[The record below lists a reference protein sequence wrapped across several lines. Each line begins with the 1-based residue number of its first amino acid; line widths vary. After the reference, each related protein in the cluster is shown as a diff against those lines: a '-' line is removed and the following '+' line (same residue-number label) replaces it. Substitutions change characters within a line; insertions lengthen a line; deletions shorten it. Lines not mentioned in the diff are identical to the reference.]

1 MIRREFLGLI
11 GASVLP
17 SPPGRLRLE
26 KYSLSRDGVYDLRLY
41 QRPSESRVHVQFLEL
56 RAAVSVDSWDD
67 AYAVTRYLDDVITG
81 FTPELAKAS
90 RYVFEIEGRDAV
102 MRLEE
107 WDISYRGEVWSMDSK
122 DYVRGIFDFPV
133 PVEVDKESEL
143 LRGLDL
149 FRIY

>member
-17 SPPGRLRLE
+17 SSSGRLRLE

-41 QRPSESRVHVQFLEL
+41 QRSSESRVHVQFLEL

-67 AYAVTRYLDDVITG
+67 AYAVTRYLDDAITG

-102 MRLEE
+102 MRLEG

-122 DYVRGIFDFPV
+122 DYIRRIFDFPV
-133 PVEVDKESEL
+133 PVEVDTESEL

-149 FRIY
+149 FRLY